1 VAKVATSMLRSFP
14 YMRIGLFVGISGDVP
29 SERLDIRLGS
39 IVVSTPIAATVAYL
53 RKAGEVEM
61 AVRLTQ
67 R

>member
-1 VAKVATSMLRSFP
+1 MK
-14 YMRIGLFVGISGDVP
+14 
-29 SERLDIRLGS
+29 RLDIRLGS